1 MFALRR
7 RHLRG
12 GECDESTA
20 RREDESLDDTPHG
33 AVAPRAPFRFFF
45 QNAIKAPL

>member
-1 MFALRR
+1 MFALLR

-20 RREDESLDDTPHG
+20 RREDESFEDAPHG
-33 AVAPRAPFRFFF
+33 AVAPLALLWFFF
-45 QNAIKAPL
+45 QYAIKAPL